1 MEYHG
6 RGAAAQ
12 ISMFTSL
19 TEPEISNWVAGRR
32 DLTDSDVI
40 EVIEWLGR
48 TDQLSI
54 TVTAIPQGKPHGQT

>member
-1 MEYHG
+1 MAYHG

-12 ISMFTSL
+12 IALFTSL

-40 EVIEWLGR
+40 EVLEWLGR
-48 TDQLSI
+48 TGQLSI
-54 TVTAIPQGKPHGQT
+54 SVTSIPQERPT